1 MHTTFPPCEKQE
13 IEGHEQEQD
22 RYMNKNKNSGLSK
35 EGEHLMAGFK
45 WKSMDDSSARRGL
58 RP

>member
-22 RYMNKNKNSGLSK
+22 MYMNMNKNKNNGLSK

-45 WKSMDDSSARRGL
+45 
-58 RP
+58 